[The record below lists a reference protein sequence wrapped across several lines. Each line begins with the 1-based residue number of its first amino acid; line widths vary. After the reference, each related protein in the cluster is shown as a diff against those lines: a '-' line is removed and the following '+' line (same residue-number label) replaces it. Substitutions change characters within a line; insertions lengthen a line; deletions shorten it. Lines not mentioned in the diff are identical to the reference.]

1 VVKELRTEADRR
13 FEETLARTG
22 ARDPREYYREQLREL
37 RESDAEGYRR
47 AVEYFETRLV
57 PAVASPEGD
66 SILEWMEYGRLLARL
81 RTPGEAV
88 RIDATGRSTPYVP
101 PADPDDLVLHLP
113 TSARERAM
121 PIGLPPRLTPP
132 QRAAYELLVQWK
144 TD

>member
-13 FEETLARTG
+13 FDESLARTG

-37 RESDAEGYRR
+37 RDADADGYRQ
-47 AVEYFETRLV
+47 AVEYFETHLV
-57 PAVASPEGD
+57 PAVASPDGD
-66 SILEWMEYGRLLARL
+66 PIVEWMEYGRLLARL

-88 RIDATGRSTPYVP
+88 RIDPTGRSTPYVA
-101 PADPDDLVLHLP
+101 PADPGDLVIHLP
-113 TSARERAM
+113 ASARERAM
-121 PIGLPPRLTPP
+121 TIGLPPRLTPP